1 MIKNYIKIAWRN
13 IVNNKVYSAL
23 NIVGLA
29 AGMAV
34 ALLIALWVN
43 YQYSFDK
50 FLPDYEHAYQVRR
63 NFNSNGDTLT
73 FGSTSLKLA
82 AVLRSQVPGFAQVA
96 ESDFGSSHGLM
107 VGAKKLLLNGQQV
120 GSGFMEI
127 FKFKVINGAAKNALV
142 DPLSIVL
149 TESTAKSLFGD
160 ENPINKV
167 VRVDN
172 RDNLKVTAVIQNLP
186 ANSSFQFKYLLPFS
200 YLVQVEALQSQ
211 YGGSFGNNGY
221 QLFAALKPG
230 VTYSKV
236 AVKIKDIEK
245 TQTDNINA
253 MSSSVIMQPIADW
266 HLYGSYKNGKAVDGF
281 IEYVR
286 IFGIVGILVL
296 LIACI
301 NFVNLSTARS
311 EKRAREV
318 GVRKAIGSGR
328 RDLIFQFLT
337 ESAVLTFL
345 SFVLGVVLVDICLP
359 AFNALAG
366 TVINIP
372 FASGWFW
379 LTVFCGIL
387 LTSVIAGS
395 RPAFYLSSFNPV
407 KVLKGTFRAPKS
419 AAFSRR
425 ILVVA
430 QFSCSIMLIISTV
443 IIYRQVEYARNRPTG
458 YDISRVITSGM
469 NNNLYSNYEALKHE
483 LLQNGVVSSIAMA
496 SSPATDI
503 DSHMDLDYFQGKRPG
518 ETVEMGRISVAPDY
532 FKTLGMKI
540 VAGRGFI
547 NGAKSDS
554 SALLLNEAAVKRLRL
569 ANPLGEKIVKNGMT
583 YRVIGVVKDA
593 LMSSPYAAAD
603 PTMFQLGGGDNLLYK
618 LSPNVPPHEA
628 ITKLTDIFNKFSPA
642 YPYDYRFVDNEYNRK
657 FNEEELVGKL
667 VGVFAALAIF
677 ISCLGLFG
685 LAAFVAE
692 QRTKEIGVRKV
703 LGATVTQVWMLL
715 SKDFVVLVVIS
726 CVIASPIALYF
737 LQKWL
742 MKYDYRITIGPGV
755 FIISAI
761 VAIVITLLTISTQA
775 IKAALANPVKSLKN
789 E

>member
-1 MIKNYIKIAWRN
+1 MIRNYIKIAWRN
-13 IVNNKVYSAL
+13 ILNNKVYSAM
-23 NIVGLA
+23 NIVGLG

-50 FLPDYEHAYQVRR
+50 FLPGYEHAYQVKR

-73 FGSTSLKLA
+73 FNSTSLKLA
-82 AVLRSQVPGFAQVA
+82 AVLRSQVPELAQIA

-127 FKFKVINGAAKNALV
+127 FKFRVIKGTASNALT

-149 TESTAKSLFGD
+149 TESVAKALFGD
-160 ENPINKV
+160 EDPINKV

-172 RDNLKVTAVIQNLP
+172 KDNLKVTAVIQNLP

-200 YLVQVEALQSQ
+200 YLVQVQNIQSQ

-230 VTYSKV
+230 ASYIKVT
-236 AVKIKDIEK
+236 AKIKDIEK

-253 MSSSVIMQPIADW
+253 MSSNVIMQPIADW

-328 RDLIFQFLT
+328 KDLIFQFLT
-337 ESAVLTFL
+337 ESVVLTFL
-345 SFVLGVVLVDICLP
+345 SFVLGMSLVYCCLP
-359 AFNALAG
+359 VFNALSG
-366 TVINIP
+366 TAISIP
-372 FASGWFW
+372 FASSWFW
-379 LTVFCGIL
+379 LAVFCGIL
-387 LTSVIAGS
+387 LTSVIAGG

-425 ILVVA
+425 VLVVA

-443 IIYRQVEYARNRPTG
+443 TIYQQVEYARNRPTG
-458 YDISRVITSGM
+458 YNINRVVTSGM
-469 NNNLYSNYEALKHE
+469 NDNLYSNYEALKHE
-483 LLQNGVVSSIAMA
+483 LSESGIVSSIAIA

-503 DSHMDLDYFQGKRPG
+503 YSHMDLDYWQGKRPS
-518 ETVEMGRISVAPDY
+518 ETVEMGRISVTPDY
-532 FKTLGMKI
+532 FKTLGMKL
-540 VAGRGFI
+540 VSGRTFME
-547 NGAKSDS
+547 GAKADS
-554 SALLLNEAAVKRLRL
+554 SALVLNEAAIKRLRL
-569 ANPLGEKIVKNGMT
+569 VNPLGQTIVKNGIK
-583 YRVIGVVKDA
+583 YRVIGIVKDA
-593 LMSSPYAAAD
+593 LMSSPYAAAE
-603 PTMFQLGGGDNLLYK
+603 PTLFQLGGGDNLLYK
-618 LSPNVPPHEA
+618 ISSNVPSHVA
-628 ITKLTDIFNKFSPA
+628 INKLTGIFNKFSPA
-642 YPYDYRFVDNEYNRK
+642 YPYDYRFVDNVYNTK
-657 FNEEELVGKL
+657 FSEEEMAGKL
-667 VGVFAALAIF
+667 SGIFAIFAIF
-677 ISCLGLFG
+677 ISSLGLFG

-726 CVIASPIALYF
+726 CIIASPVALYF

-755 FIISAI
+755 FVISAAAAVI
-761 VAIVITLLTISTQA
+761 ITLLTISAQA
-775 IKAALANPVKSLKN
+775 INAALANPVKSLKN